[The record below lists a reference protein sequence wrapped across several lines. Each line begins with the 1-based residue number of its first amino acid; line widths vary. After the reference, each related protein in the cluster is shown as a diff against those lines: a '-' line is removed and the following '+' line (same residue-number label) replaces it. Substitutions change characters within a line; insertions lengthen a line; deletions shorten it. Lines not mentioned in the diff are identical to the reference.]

1 MVPEILLETLEAQD
15 KRLGLGLRELE
26 QKGEANGR
34 KGRQIWGLVFHNHRK
49 CAGYSYREQ
58 WHRVLDLEPGSV
70 RFLSVS
76 ANDWYRGIHSRSMTQ
91 QKVQML
97 TEKWGWPKCSTFTNS
112 FPGQH
117 SFLPCTHSD
126 LLPCYSATE
135 VNLCISL
142 HLSSA

>member
-1 MVPEILLETLEAQD
+1 MVPENLLETLEAQD
-15 KRLGLGLRELE
+15 KRLGLGLRELS
-26 QKGEANGR
+26 R
-34 KGRQIWGLVFHNHRK
+34 KGRQMGGRGGKYGALCFITTE
-49 CAGYSYREQ
+49 S
-58 WHRVLDLEPGSV
+58 VLATVTGNSDIECWTWSLSV
-70 RFLSVS
+70 CFPAVS

-91 QKVQML
+91 QRVQML
-97 TEKWGWPKCSTFTNS
+97 TEKRGWPRCSTFTNS

-142 HLSSA
+142 HLSST